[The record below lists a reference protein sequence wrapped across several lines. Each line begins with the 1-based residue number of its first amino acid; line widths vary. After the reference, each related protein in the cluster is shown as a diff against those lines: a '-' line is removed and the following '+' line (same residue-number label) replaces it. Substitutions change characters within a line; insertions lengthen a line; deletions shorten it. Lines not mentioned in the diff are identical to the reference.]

1 MSPSPRAHVPPS
13 PDVGAPPPEP
23 AAAPPPPAGARPRTP
38 ARVWLRRLLVVV
50 GALTLLLAAVRLAA
64 WILIPVALE
73 RVARAQ
79 GLDLTTE
86 DVSISL
92 LGGEVQLSGVRATA
106 RDGAPRVLSAEHVR
120 ADLALLPLL
129 RGDVVLARVE
139 VDGVDAVID
148 FGLRDHVE
156 LMAELDRALRDLLRR
171 RAELDDPVEA
181 AAQPETTGG
190 PLRLDLPVEVRRL
203 VVRHL
208 RVRVIDPFVRPPVDV
223 TLDVTGDLA
232 DLEVASRRPLRVAL
246 AVHGPGLVERLA
258 ASGIARLEPQRL
270 EAALRVEATGLRPA
284 PLRGWLDALGVAI
297 AHEELAL
304 DVDAGLSLRPAL
316 DDPEEVSATITLDRL
331 TATGDGQVV
340 LAAERGQLELEALRA
355 PGLRARRLELV
366 GVRGRVARDP
376 DAGRLDISGLS
387 FPLDTD
393 DDDADDD
400 DDEVGP
406 VVLRDVIVRDV
417 EAVYH
422 DAGVPG
428 GLTLPVRIAEA
439 RLSGVDSR
447 LPRQPGRLRATL
459 SGEGVAGALDVRGD
473 VWLFPPYQGAAIEV
487 QGRGLTLEALG
498 PALADAG
505 LTPALRDGQLDGALR
520 LIVDRTAVGT
530 QVSALVEG
538 LRLRDDG
545 QDLLFLE
552 RLDAPSLHVDA
563 DAGRLGAD
571 RVVLRGPRLALR
583 RDASG
588 ALHVGGFA
596 LTAPREAAEAATP
609 RAEDVPSPVGLLR
622 WRAQVGRL
630 DVAGVSA
637 RFVDE
642 ATPGQPTLS
651 LADAGLLVEGLD
663 LSPDPAGEPPARL
676 ALWLSA
682 PGVVDRLR
690 VEGAA
695 DAAAG
700 QLSVA
705 LEVTAEGITLADLAP
720 HLAAAGLEPALEA
733 GRLTASF
740 AGDLARERGGG
751 LRATGAIT
759 RARLTDG
766 GAELLALSSLEAR
779 GLVLEPGGPEGE
791 VALEG
796 LELEALELPLRLEA
810 GGGMAL
816 LGVRRAPGAED
827 APTPGA
833 DAVRFGA
840 PLIDLPRLELGGAR
854 VARVALR
861 IADER
866 RPGDDLRVE
875 GALTVGALRFDPRQ
889 VAPAPPTPF
898 SARLAAPG
906 AADEV
911 RLEGE
916 LQLAP
921 DAVRLRAAL
930 EGAGLTDRFVASI
943 PGLHTQDVRLDQGT
957 LRLEAAL
964 DVARDGEALV
974 GDAAL
979 GPVVLADRTGELLG
993 LDLARAEGL
1002 SLGPDG
1008 FYVADLDVRRPR
1020 ARVVRIGPAAL
1031 RVAGLWVEADEAAP
1045 DAANGAA
1052 GPPGQALQDLP
1063 PVTIERAR
1071 VTGLEL
1077 EWTDLVTTPPVEAQ
1091 PVVVD
1096 LVAHDLTTRADLPV
1110 GDVRLVAS
1118 APGAVDRLLLGG
1130 RVGLGPERAQARLE
1144 LDARGVRGAGLRAY
1158 VPALALED
1166 GRVRGALEVDLRR
1179 LDERA
1184 SALQVELED
1193 LTVHDG
1199 ERLLLDAP
1207 TVVLDAPRLDPARR
1221 LRVARAGG
1229 RVAFVE
1235 VGLDGDVVR
1244 VAGVPVVTPRDPGA
1258 PPPAPAPRPAPGTP
1272 PPQWPLIQLGA
1283 VEVVVDRLR
1292 VVDEADGRVVA
1303 RGTSLR
1309 LATPDE
1315 LELLGPPGRERPRPR
1330 LELSGALAPLARE
1343 VRLRLS
1349 GDPLTPDP
1357 ELELELEVEGLRGQ
1371 GLVEMS
1377 PALADR
1383 LDGRELRDGHLSLTA
1398 RVGLRTRR
1406 TDPLDFTFVERG
1418 FGARIE
1424 VSGLALREGGPRGL
1438 ALVLVDE
1445 VFADIDR
1452 LYPGGQR
1459 VDVRVLEVHRPRLT
1473 VTRVADGWQVGNVVF
1488 KPGPEEPPP
1497 EVEEPGFDLHVRQLG
1512 VVNLSGTFTDR
1523 TVTPPFVL
1531 PLRGVELDVGG
1542 LDTPSLQGRAP
1553 APRPLSFNLLAF
1565 SGPVALPPRPPR
1577 GLGRL
1582 TGAVRSAVRL
1592 IAGGR
1597 RRQEIDH
1604 RPLFDELSARGVLS
1618 TYPALTGR
1626 MSASVRTFDVRG
1638 LIGLAAAG
1646 GVDVSDGV
1654 VDLDLRID
1662 FEEGGAADA
1671 RVGAVIEDLSLTE
1684 PDDGPI
1690 ARLLKVPVTLDT
1702 FLFLLRDERGR
1713 IRLDVETVVPAE
1725 GIGRGAIARGVVE
1738 AIGRQTVRA
1747 GASVPFRVL
1756 RPVWWFLDL
1765 ITPFELFGWRDR
1777 DLAPIVVGFEPGRVD
1792 LDPASVRAL
1801 QRLSRRLERHR
1812 DLSVLLRHEL
1822 GLADEE
1828 PLQEITRPD
1837 PAQDEALVAR
1847 LQGRRATLLW
1857 QREDL
1862 AARARTAFAAGQG
1875 MEAQRAIARVQTV
1888 DADLGRLERALF
1900 EAEDRLGSR
1909 TDRLADRR
1917 ARAAAR
1923 ALSEA
1928 RLAVVQEVLGEES
1941 GPDIARRVRL
1951 GPARYV
1957 ASEETPHG
1965 GVVVVTPQVRLVDEE
1980 VPEVPPT
1987 NANVRGGP

>member
-1 MSPSPRAHVPPS
+1 MMPGAHVPPS
-13 PDVGAPPPEP
+13 PDVGVPPPEP
-23 AAAPPPPAGARPRTP
+23 AAAPPPPARARPRTP
-38 ARVWLRRLLVVV
+38 ARVWTLRLLAVV
-50 GALTLLLAAVRLAA
+50 GALTLLIAAVRLAA

-73 RVARAQ
+73 RVARTQ

-86 DVSISL
+86 DVSISI

-106 RDGAPRVLSAEHVR
+106 RHGAPRVLSAEHVR

-156 LMAELDRALRDLLRR
+156 LMAELDRVLRDLLRR
-171 RAELDDPVEA
+171 QAELEDPVEA
-181 AAQPETTGG
+181 ASRPETTGG

-208 RVRVIDPFVRPPVDV
+208 RVRVIDPFVVPPVDV

-232 DLEVASRRPLRVAL
+232 GLEVGTRPPLRVAL

-297 AHEELAL
+297 SHEELAL
-304 DVDAGLSLRPAL
+304 EVDAGLTLRPAL
-316 DDPEEVSATITLDRL
+316 DDPEEVSATVTLDRL
-331 TATGDGQVV
+331 AATGDGRVV

-355 PGLRARRLELV
+355 PGFRARRLELA
-366 GVRGRVARDP
+366 GVRGSVARDP
-376 DAGRLDISGLS
+376 AAGRLEISGLS

-393 DDDADDD
+393 DEAEEE

-406 VVLRDVIVRDV
+406 VVLRDIVVRDV

-422 DAGVPG
+422 DLGVPG

-439 RLSGVDSR
+439 RLTGVDSR
-447 LPRQPGRLRATL
+447 LPRQPGRLRAAL
-459 SGEGVAGALDVRGD
+459 SGEGVAAALDVRGD
-473 VWLFPPYQGAAIEV
+473 VWLFPPYQGAAVEV
-487 QGRGLTLEALG
+487 EGRGLTLEALG

-505 LTPALRDGQLDGALR
+505 LTPVLRDGQLDGALR
-520 LIVDRTAVGT
+520 LVVDRTAVGT
-530 QVSALVEG
+530 QVSARVEG
-538 LRLRDDG
+538 LRLRDG
-545 QDLLFLE
+545 GRDLVSLE

-571 RVVLRGPRLALR
+571 RVVLRGPRLELR

-588 ALHVGGFA
+588 AVHLGGFA
-596 LTAPREAAEAATP
+596 ITAPREAAEATTP
-609 RAEDVPSPVGLLR
+609 VAEDVPSPAGLLR
-622 WRAQVGRL
+622 WRVQVGRL

-637 RFVDE
+637 RLVDE
-642 ATPGQPTLS
+642 APPGAGPVTIT
-651 LADAGLLVEGLD
+651 LADAGLLMEGLD

-682 PGVVDRLR
+682 PGVVDRLQL
-690 VEGAA
+690 EGAA

-720 HLAAAGLEPALEA
+720 YLAAAGLEPELEA

-759 RARLTDG
+759 RARLTDRG
-766 GAELLALSSLEAR
+766 EELLALSSLEAR
-779 GLVLEPGGPEGE
+779 GLALEPDGPEGE
-791 VALEG
+791 VALER
-796 LELEALELPLRLEA
+796 LELEALSLPLRLEA
-810 GGGMAL
+810 DGGLAL
-816 LGVRRAPGAED
+816 LGLRLVPEADDEPG
-827 APTPGA
+827 PGA
-833 DAVRFGA
+833 DALRFGA

-875 GALTVGALRFDPRQ
+875 GALTVGELRFDPRQ

-898 SARLAAPG
+898 AARLTAPG

-916 LQLAP
+916 VQLAP

-930 EGAGLTDRFVASI
+930 SGAGLTDRFVASI

-1008 FYVADLDVRRPR
+1008 VHVGDLDVRRPR
-1020 ARVVRIGPAAL
+1020 ARVVRLGPAAL
-1031 RVAGLWVEADEAAP
+1031 RVAGLWVEADDDAP
-1045 DAANGAA
+1045 DADDAPD
-1052 GPPGQALQDLP
+1052 GPPGQALLDLP
-1063 PVTIERAR
+1063 PVTVERAR

-1096 LVAHDLTTRADLPV
+1096 LVAHDLTTRGDRPA
-1110 GDVRLVAS
+1110 GDVRLVAQ
-1118 APGAVDRLLLGG
+1118 APGAVDRVLLGG
-1130 RVGLGPERAQARLE
+1130 RVALGPERAQARLE
-1144 LDARGVRGAGLRAY
+1144 LDARGVRGAGLQAY

-1184 SALQVELED
+1184 SALKVELDEV
-1193 LTVHDG
+1193 TVHDG

-1207 TVVLDAPRLDPARR
+1207 AVVLDAPRLDPVRR
-1221 LRVARAGG
+1221 LRIERAGG

-1235 VGLDGDVVR
+1235 VGLDGDVIR
-1244 VAGVPVVTPRDPGA
+1244 VAGVPVVTPGDPGA
-1258 PPPAPAPRPAPGTP
+1258 PPPPPAPRPAPGTP
-1272 PPQWPLIQLGA
+1272 PPQRPLIQLGA
-1283 VEVVVDRLR
+1283 VDVEVERLR

-1303 RGTSLR
+1303 SGTGLR

-1315 LELLGPPGRERPRPR
+1315 LELLGPPGRERPLPR
-1330 LELSGALAPLARE
+1330 LELGGALAPLARE
-1343 VRLRLS
+1343 VRVRLA
-1349 GDPLTPDP
+1349 GDPLTADP
-1357 ELELELEVEGLRGQ
+1357 EFELELEAEGLRGQ

-1383 LDGRELRDGHLSLTA
+1383 LDGRELRDGHLRLTA

-1406 TDPLDFTFVERG
+1406 TDPLDFTFLERG
-1418 FGARIE
+1418 FGARVE

-1438 ALVLVDE
+1438 ALILIDE

-1473 VTRVADGWQVGNVVF
+1473 VTRVTEGWQVGNVVF

-1542 LDTPSLQGRAP
+1542 LDTLALQGRAP

-1577 GLGRL
+1577 GLGRI

-1597 RRQEIDH
+1597 RRQQIDH

-1618 TYPALTGR
+1618 PYPALTGR

-1638 LIGLAAAG
+1638 LIGYAAAG

-1654 VDLDLRID
+1654 VDFDLRID

-1671 RVGAVIEDLSLTE
+1671 RLGAVIEDLSLTE

-1738 AIGRQTVRA
+1738 AIGRQSVRA

-1756 RPVWWFLDL
+1756 RPVWWLLDL

-1777 DLAPIVVGFEPGRVD
+1777 DLAPVAVGFEPGRVD

-1822 GLADEE
+1822 GMADEE

-1862 AARARTAFAAGQG
+1862 AARARTAFAAGQS

-1928 RLAVVQEVLGEES
+1928 RLAVVREVLCERS
-1941 GPDIARRVRL
+1941 GPEVARRVRL

-1965 GVVVVTPQVRLVDEE
+1965 GVVVATPQVRLVDEE
-1980 VPEVPPT
+1980 VPEVPAT